1 MWKMREL
8 TVESIDSH
16 TLEGSRDILRLEI
29 SSAPPKGRSKG
40 GVKEKKNI
48 SLEFSNENFHKND
61 QVKEDKKEVLTP
73 SPVIGFDML
82 P

>member
-1 MWKMREL
+1 M
-8 TVESIDSH
+8 V
-16 TLEGSRDILRLEI
+16 ILLKAAEISSAYKI

-40 GVKEKKNI
+40 GVKEKKKLFL
-48 SLEFSNENFHKND
+48 SFSNENIHKND
-61 QVKEDKKEVLTP
+61 QVKEDEKEVLTP